1 MHREWCHHKR
11 PMETDRAFITRYPD
25 PAVEVIDKRFER
37 LRVRNA
43 CVERLYTGCRWA
55 EGPVWLG
62 DARSLVWSDI
72 PNDRM
77 LRWDEETGA
86 VSVFRKPSNNSNG
99 NTRDRQGRIVTCEHG
114 ARRVTRT
121 EHDGTITVLA
131 EGYKGKRL
139 NSPNDVVV
147 KSDGAVWF
155 TDPSFGILSN
165 YEGHAATP
173 ELATNVYRVDPATR
187 EIVPVIET
195 ILMPN
200 GLAFSAD
207 ERLLFV
213 VESGSTPRRIHIFD
227 VVDNGRACSNG
238 RVFID
243 CGTAVP
249 DGLRIDADGN
259 LWCGWAGGEGIDGV
273 RVFTPT
279 AEPLGHIHLPERCA
293 NVCFGGV
300 KRNRLFMTA
309 SQSVYA
315 LYVNAQGLPY
325 F

>member
-1 MHREWCHHKR
+1 MANGWT
-11 PMETDRAFITRYPD
+11 PVTRYPD
-25 PAVEVIDKRFER
+25 AAVEVLDKRFER
-37 LRVRNA
+37 LRVRHA
-43 CVERLYTGCRWA
+43 ALERLYTGCRWA

-62 DARSLVWSDI
+62 DSRSFVWSDI

-86 VSVFRKPSNNSNG
+86 VGIFRKPSNYANG
-99 NTRDRQGRIVTCEHG
+99 NTRDRQGRIVTCEHTS
-114 ARRVTRT
+114 RRVTRT

-165 YEGHAATP
+165 YEGNVATP
-173 ELATNVYRVDPATR
+173 ELPTNVYRVDPATR
-187 EIVPVIET
+187 EIVPVIES
-195 ILMPN
+195 ISMPN

-227 VVDNGRACSNG
+227 VVDNGRACTNG

-243 CGTAVP
+243 CGSGLP
-249 DGLRIDADGN
+249 DGFRIDIEGN
-259 LWCGWAGGEGIDGV
+259 LWCGWGGGEGLDGV
-273 RVFTPT
+273 RVFSPT
-279 AEPLGHIHLPERCA
+279 AEPIGHIHLPERCS
-293 NVCFGGV
+293 NLCFGGP
-300 KRNRLFMTA
+300 KRHRLFMTA

-315 LYVNAQGLPY
+315 LYVNTQGVPY

>member
-1 MHREWCHHKR
+1 MRRMANDWK
-11 PMETDRAFITRYPD
+11 PVTRYPD
-25 PAVEVIDKRFER
+25 PAVEVLDKRFDR

-43 CVERLYTGCRWA
+43 CVERLFTGCRWA

-62 DARSLVWSDI
+62 DARSFVWSDI

-77 LRWDEETGA
+77 LRWDEETLA
-86 VSVFRKPSNNSNG
+86 VGVFRKPSNYANG

-114 ARRVTRT
+114 GRRVTRT

-155 TDPSFGILSN
+155 TDPSFGILSH

-173 ELATNVYRVDPATR
+173 ELPTNVYRVDPATR
-187 EIVPVIET
+187 EIVPVIES
-195 ILMPN
+195 ISMPN

-213 VESGSTPRRIHIFD
+213 VESGSTPRRIHVFD
-227 VVDNGRACSNG
+227 VVDHGRACANG

-243 CGTAVP
+243 CGAGVP
-249 DGLRIDADGN
+249 DGFRLDLEGN
-259 LWCGWAGGEGIDGV
+259 LWCGWGGGEGHDGV
-273 RVFTPT
+273 RVFSPT
-279 AEPLGHIHLPERCA
+279 AEPIGHIHLPERCA

-300 KRNRLFMTA
+300 KRNRLFMAA
-309 SQSVYA
+309 SQSLYT